1 VRCGLRITVTT
12 GLETGL
18 ATMAALH
25 LAATLPDPLEPCG
38 LATGALLAGDL
49 VQEPVPEGPRMC
61 PPRGP
66 GLGVALDELALARWR
81 AG

>member
-1 VRCGLRITVTT
+1 MRCGLRITVTT

-49 VQEPVPEGPRMC
+49 VQEPVPEGPHMC